1 MALFRSLSTRAFS
14 LLWAG
19 QTVSRLGD
27 SLYRIALAWWV
38 LEETGSPVAMGSVMI
53 VSVLPLV
60 ITVLVGGTLADRLP
74 RARVMLASDLLRGL
88 LVGLIAGL
96 ALTDA
101 LTMWMIY
108 IAAATFGMV
117 DAFFQPAYAAV
128 VPEITPRES
137 LTSANSLNSLSQQ
150 LAEVAGPALG
160 AAIVAWGGTGWAFAL
175 DGLSFLVS
183 AIFLM
188 GLPALKPERGEQ
200 MQAPILTD
208 LGQGLKTVFGTPW
221 LWISIGLFSLLN
233 ITAGTPVNVGLPFLV
248 KDALHLDVSS
258 LGLLYSLAA
267 VGSLLGSVWLG
278 RKDRIRRRGPFGYGL
293 ILLAGVATLSL
304 GLPLGLA
311 VLGGLMVVRGLAF
324 SGFNLIWTN
333 MVQELVPGEMLG
345 RVTSVD
351 YLGSFGLLPIGYA
364 LSGWAIDVFGVQAVL
379 VAGGGLTALV
389 TLLGL
394 LHPAIRRLD

>member
-1 MALFRSLSTRAFS
+1 MSLFRSLSTRSFT

-38 LEETGSPVAMGSVMI
+38 LEKTGSAVAMGSVMI

-60 ITVLVGGTLADRLP
+60 VTVLVGGTLADRLP
-74 RARVMLASDLLRGL
+74 RARVMLVSDLLRGA
-88 LVGLIAGL
+88 LVSLIALL
-96 ALTDA
+96 ALTNA
-101 LTMWMIY
+101 LSMGMIY
-108 IAAATFGMV
+108 VAAATFGMV

-128 VPEITPRES
+128 VPEITPRDS
-137 LTSANSLNSLSQQ
+137 LPSANSLTSLSQQ

-175 DGLSFLVS
+175 DGFSFLVS
-183 AIFLM
+183 AGFLV
-188 GLPALKPERGEQ
+188 GLPALRPERDERL
-200 MQAPILTD
+200 QAPLWTD
-208 LGQGLKTVFGTPW
+208 LRQGLKTVFGTPW
-221 LWISIGLFSLLN
+221 LWISIALFSLLN
-233 ITAGTPVNVGLPFLV
+233 ITSATPVNVGLPFLV
-248 KDALHLDVSS
+248 SDTLHLDVGS

-278 RKDRIRRRGPFGYGL
+278 RKSQIRRRGPFGYGL
-293 ILLAGVATLSL
+293 IVVAGIATLTL

-311 VLGGLMVVRGLAF
+311 VLGGVMVVRGLAF

-333 MVQELVPGEMLG
+333 MVQELVPSELLG

-364 LSGWAIDVFGVQAVL
+364 LSGWAIESFGVQAVL
-379 VAGGGLTALV
+379 MAGGGLTAFL
-389 TLLGL
+389 TLMGL

>member
-14 LLWAG
+14 MLWAG

-60 ITVLVGGTLADRLP
+60 ITVLVGGTMADRLP

-88 LVGLIAGL
+88 LVGLIAAL

-101 LTMWMIY
+101 LAMWMVY
-108 IAAATFGMV
+108 VAAATFGAV

-137 LTSANSLNSLSQQ
+137 LPSANSLTSLSQQ
-150 LAEVAGPALG
+150 VAEVAGPALG

-175 DGLSFLVS
+175 DGASFFVSAGFLV
-183 AIFLM
+183 
-188 GLPALKPERGEQ
+188 GLPALRPERGTRAES
-200 MQAPILTD
+200 PIWED
-208 LGQGLKTVFGTPW
+208 LGQGLRTVFGTPW

-233 ITAGTPVNVGLPFLV
+233 ITAATPVNVGLPFLV
-248 KDALHLDVSS
+248 SDVLHRDVGS
-258 LGLLYSLAA
+258 LGLLFSLAA

-278 RKDRIRRRGPFGYGL
+278 RKSRIRRRGLLGYGL
-293 ILLAGVATLSL
+293 IVVAGVATLSL

-311 VLGGLMVVRGLAF
+311 VLGGVMVVRGLAF

-333 MVQELVPGEMLG
+333 MVQELVPGELLG

-351 YLGSFGLLPIGYA
+351 YLGSFGLLPVGYA
-364 LSGWAIDVFGVQAVL
+364 LSGWAIDAFGVQSVL
-379 VAGGGLTALV
+379 IAGGGLTAFL
-389 TLLGL
+389 TLIGM

>member
-1 MALFRSLSTRAFS
+1 MALFRSLSTRAFA

-19 QTVSRLGD
+19 QTISRLGD

-38 LEETGSPVAMGSVMI
+38 LEKTGSAVAMGSVMI

-60 ITVLVGGTLADRLP
+60 VTVLVGGTLADRLP
-74 RARVMLASDLLRGL
+74 RARVMLVSDLLRGG
-88 LVGLIAGL
+88 LVGLIAVL

-108 IAAATFGMV
+108 IVAAAFGML

-137 LTSANSLNSLSQQ
+137 LPSANSLTSLSQQ
-150 LAEVAGPALG
+150 LADVAGPAVG

-175 DGLSFLVS
+175 DGFSFLVS
-183 AIFLM
+183 AGFLV
-188 GLPALKPERGEQ
+188 GLPALKPDRGERL
-200 MQAPILTD
+200 QAPIWTD
-208 LGQGLKTVFGTPW
+208 LGEGLRTVFGTPW
-221 LWISIGLFSLLN
+221 LWISIALFSLLN
-233 ITAGTPVNVGLPFLV
+233 ITAATPVNVGLPFLV
-248 KDALHLDVSS
+248 SDTLHMDVGS

-267 VGSLLGSVWLG
+267 VGSLVGSIWLG

-293 ILLAGVATLSL
+293 IVVAGIATMLL

-311 VLGGLMVVRGLAF
+311 VLGGLMIVRGLAF
-324 SGFNLIWTN
+324 SGFNLIWIN
-333 MVQELVPGEMLG
+333 MVQELVPGELLG

-364 LSGWAIDVFGVQAVL
+364 LSGWAIEDFGVQAVFI
-379 VAGGGLTALV
+379 AGGGMTALL
-389 TLLGL
+389 TLVGM
-394 LHPAIRRLD
+394 LHPAIRKLD

>member
-1 MALFRSLSTRAFS
+1 VSLFRSLSTRSFT

-38 LEETGSPVAMGSVMI
+38 LEKTGSPVAMGSVMI

-74 RARVMLASDLLRGL
+74 RARVMLASDLLRGV
-88 LVGLIAGL
+88 LVGLMAAL
-96 ALTDA
+96 ALTDS
-101 LTMWMIY
+101 LTMWMVY
-108 IAAATFGMV
+108 VAAATFGMV
-117 DAFFQPAYAAV
+117 DAFFQPAFAAV

-137 LTSANSLNSLSQQ
+137 LTSANSLTSLSQQ
-150 LAEVAGPALG
+150 LAEVAGPAVG

-175 DGLSFLVS
+175 DGFSFLVS
-183 AIFLM
+183 AGFLV
-188 GLPALKPERGEQ
+188 GLPALRPERGENL
-200 MQAPILTD
+200 QAPIWTD
-208 LGQGLKTVFGTPW
+208 LNEGLRTVFGTPW
-221 LWISIGLFSLLN
+221 LWISIALFSLLN
-233 ITAGTPVNVGLPFLV
+233 ITAATPVNVGLPFLV
-248 KDALHLDVSS
+248 NDTLHLDVSS

-278 RKDRIRRRGPFGYGL
+278 RKSQIRRRGLFGYGL
-293 ILLAGVATLSL
+293 IVLAGVATLSL

-324 SGFNLIWTN
+324 SGFGLIWTN
-333 MVQELVPGEMLG
+333 LVQELVPGELLG

-364 LSGWAIDVFGVQAVL
+364 LSGWAIDAFGVQAVL

-389 TLLGL
+389 TLVGM